1 MTIDINAQLLTAL
14 NRQEQLLELILSSL
28 DKPRLGLHNDA
39 GICKIYCNRHNG
51 CNWYTLNNGEP
62 TPIQATALTG
72 YLKAI
77 KFEATERRGK
87 PVHKLL
93 TTIAADR
100 LYILESGHDS
110 HFSKGLLAAIA
121 TLRPQDLL
129 QPITIQP
136 SPGDEDT
143 VLFCRLYLGVEPVK
157 APYGEETDWRAVAK
171 QALDVVKFLGIS
183 VE

>member
-1 MTIDINAQLLTAL
+1 MTNDINTQLLTAL
-14 NRQEQLLELILSSL
+14 NRQQQLLEMILSSL
-28 DKPRLGLHNDA
+28 DKPKLGLHNDA

-51 CNWYTLNNGEP
+51 CNWYTLTNGEP
-62 TPIQATALTG
+62 TPVQATALTG

-121 TLRPQDLL
+121 QLRPQDLL
-129 QPITIQP
+129 QPVTIQP
-136 SPGDEDT
+136 SPGDEDS
-143 VLFCRLYLGVEPVK
+143 VLFCRVWLGVEQVR
-157 APYGEETDWRAVAK
+157 AQYNEETDWREVAK
-171 QALDVVKFLGIS
+171 QAIAVVRALEIPT
-183 VE
+183 E